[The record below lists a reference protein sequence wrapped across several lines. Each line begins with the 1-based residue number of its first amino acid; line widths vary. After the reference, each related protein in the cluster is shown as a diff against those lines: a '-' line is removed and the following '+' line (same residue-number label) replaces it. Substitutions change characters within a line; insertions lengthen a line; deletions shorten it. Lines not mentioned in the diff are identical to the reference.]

1 MRVAFLGLGQMGGHM
16 CDHVIAGGHDVTVF
30 DPYPPAVEPRAKA
43 GAKVAATPA
52 AAARDADAICVVVR
66 TDEQALESIA
76 GPDGVLQGAPA
87 GSIVMLHSTVAPET
101 VRELHAA
108 CTAKRVRFIDAGISG
123 GEPGS
128 LAGTLYLIC
137 GGDQSTIDDAKPVL
151 ECFAGHVVR
160 FGDTGAGMAAKL
172 ARNMMQYTTWVAAHE
187 AIALAEAA
195 GIDFAAFAHLIRET
209 DVKST
214 AEFVFGRGTT
224 ALIDVEANPEA
235 AAMAKPTI
243 GLGFKDLKD
252 AFLLADEVGA
262 EVVLARDARPRFG
275 YAMGLAI
282 TPDDAA

>member
-52 AAARDADAICVVVR
+52 AAARDAEAICVVVR

-76 GPDGVLQGAPA
+76 GPDGVLEGASA
-87 GSIVMLHSTVAPET
+87 GAIVMLHSTVAPET
-101 VRELHAA
+101 VRRLHAA
-108 CTAKRVRFIDAGISG
+108 CVAKGVRFIDAGISG

-137 GGDQSTIDDAKPVL
+137 GGDQATIDDAKPVL
-151 ECFAGHVVR
+151 QCFAGHVVR
-160 FGDTGAGMAAKL
+160 FGDIGAGMAAKL
-172 ARNMMQYTTWVAAHE
+172 ARNMLQYTMWVASHE

-195 GIDFAAFAHLIRET
+195 GIDFDAFAHLIRET
-209 DVKST
+209 DVKNT

-224 ALIDVEANPEA
+224 ALFDEAANPEA
-235 AAMAKPTI
+235 AAIVKPTI

-282 TPDDAA
+282 SPDDSV

>member
-30 DPYPPAVEPRAKA
+30 DPYPPALEPRAKA

-87 GSIVMLHSTVAPET
+87 GAIVMLHSTVAPET
-101 VRELHAA
+101 VRRLHEA
-108 CTAKRVRFIDAGISG
+108 CVAKGVRFIDAGISG

-128 LAGTLYLIC
+128 RAGTLYLIC
-137 GGDQSTIDDAKPVL
+137 GGDQATIDDAKPVL
-151 ECFAGHVVR
+151 QCFAGHVVR
-160 FGDTGAGMAAKL
+160 FGDIGAGMAAKL
-172 ARNMMQYTTWVAAHE
+172 ARNMMQYTIWVAAHE

-209 DVKST
+209 DVAST

-224 ALIDVEANPEA
+224 ALFDEDANPEA
-235 AAMAKPTI
+235 AAIVKPTI
-243 GLGFKDLKD
+243 GLGFKDLED

-282 TPDDAA
+282 TPDDAG

>member
-66 TDEQALESIA
+66 TDAQALESIA
-76 GPDGVLQGAPA
+76 GKDGVLDGAPTN
-87 GSIVMLHSTVAPET
+87 SIVMLHSTVAPET
-101 VRELHAA
+101 VRKLHAA
-108 CTAKRVRFIDAGISG
+108 CSAKGVRFIDAGISG

-137 GGDQSTIDDAKPVL
+137 GGDQATIDEAKPVL
-151 ECFAGHVVR
+151 QCFAGHVVR
-160 FGDTGAGMAAKL
+160 FGDIGAGMAAKL
-172 ARNMMQYTTWVAAHE
+172 ARNMMQYTMWVAAHE

-224 ALIDVEANPEA
+224 ALFDADANPEA
-235 AAMAKPTI
+235 AAIVTPTI

-262 EVVLARDARPRFG
+262 DVVLARDARPRFG

-282 TPDDAA
+282 EPDDSV